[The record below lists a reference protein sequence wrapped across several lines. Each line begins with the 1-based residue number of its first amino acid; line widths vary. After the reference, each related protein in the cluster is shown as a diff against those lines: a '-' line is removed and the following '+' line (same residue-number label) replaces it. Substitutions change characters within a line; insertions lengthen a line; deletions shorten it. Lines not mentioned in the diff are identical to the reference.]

1 MEDYKIPQG
10 LKQLRK
16 ASGLSAKEVSE
27 KLKKYNIDI
36 SFNTLYGY
44 ESGLSMPNADTF
56 VALCKVYK
64 CDNILDIFKSDSDR
78 PNYVEWNLIKN
89 YRSLDP
95 HGKEAVDSILSIEM
109 KRMRQ
114 LKPEAEII
122 GMELGKEHDKSK
134 ESTAFQDKLQ
144 TLKAAHND
152 FADDEEEQKLIRE
165 DLEDMEN
172 NW

>member
-1 MEDYKIPQG
+1 MSVASRIKEMREHCGLSRGELAKKVGVTVGAISNYENGVSSPKEPILFAIIETLGCDANYLFQDVVNIPQ
-10 LKQLRK
+10 KTNN
-16 ASGLSAKEVSE
+16 V
-27 KLKKYNIDI
+27 
-36 SFNTLYGY
+36 T
-44 ESGLSMPNADTF
+44 
-56 VALCKVYK
+56 VAEFEIV
-64 CDNILDIFKSDSDR
+64 
-78 PNYVEWNLIKN
+78 KN
-89 YRSLDP
+89 YRSLDQ
-95 HGKEAVDSILSIEM
+95 HGKETVDSILSIEM

-114 LKPEAEII
+114 LKIT
-122 GMELGKEHDKSK
+122 LSKEHDKSK